1 MTWWDHAVA
10 QIEIAM
16 ITTNAHGEVTWCNA
30 CASTMFS
37 AQPAA
42 LLGVSI
48 ARLIP
53 GADVLVTGRRAERV
67 RLVGLR
73 NNAVEFPIELALS
86 RANDGDE
93 SRCLLVGAR
102 HVGGRAARSAD
113 ASLASDDRR
122 VSTPTELTGA

>member
-1 MTWWDHAVA
+1 MICMTWWDHAIA
-10 QIEIAM
+10 QIDIAM
-16 ITTNAHGEVTWCNA
+16 ITTNARGEVTWCNA
-30 CASTMFS
+30 CAASMFA

-42 LLGVSI
+42 LAGVSI

-73 NNAVEFPIELALS
+73 NSAVEFPIELALS

-93 SRCLLVGAR
+93 SRCLLVVRDMSEDVQLEAPTR
-102 HVGGRAARSAD
+102 RSRPTID
-113 ASLASDDRR
+113 A
-122 VSTPTELTGA
+122 